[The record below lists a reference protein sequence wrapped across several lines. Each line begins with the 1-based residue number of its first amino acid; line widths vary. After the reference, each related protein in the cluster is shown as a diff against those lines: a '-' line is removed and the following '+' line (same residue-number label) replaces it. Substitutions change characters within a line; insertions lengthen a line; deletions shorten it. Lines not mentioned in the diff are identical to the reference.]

1 MTHIPPSDPTAR
13 RVRVLVDAL
22 QDRYAAGLARV
33 ATAWGHPE
41 TVSPV
46 DWLRDGG
53 RHGGGR
59 RLQTLDTP
67 VFDRASLNVSGVHYD
82 DLPDKRLAS
91 ATALSCIVH
100 PRHPRAPSMHMHI
113 SWTALRSGRG
123 YWRVMADLNP
133 SHQDPDHT
141 ARFIEA
147 MRTAAGATWE
157 EGRDQGD
164 RYFAIPSLGRTRGVA
179 HFYLEGWNTGDAA
192 ADHALAERFGQ
203 AVIDAYCAIL
213 EDVAATAAPPTAE
226 EHDQQRAYHS
236 LYFLQVLTLDR
247 GTTSGLM
254 VHGDNDVGI
263 LGSLPSTM
271 DRAWLQSKVGLQAA
285 PQDALLQSLIAALNP
300 GATPTVDIPTKRRL
314 AAVVRAHYAAHPA
327 ALDLQARGNIVP
339 PTVANHGQAPAS
351 S

>member
-1 MTHIPPSDPTAR
+1 MSPVEPRDPQAR
-13 RVRVLVDAL
+13 VVRTLVDRL
-22 QDRYAAGLARV
+22 QARYADGLARV
-33 ATAWGHPE
+33 AAAWGHPE
-41 TVSPV
+41 TLSPV

-53 RHGGGR
+53 VHGGGR

-100 PRHPRAPSMHMHI
+100 PRHPLAPSMHMHI
-113 SWTALRSGRG
+113 SWTALRSGRA

-133 SHQDPDHT
+133 SHEDAHHK
-141 ARFIEA
+141 ARFIDA
-147 MRTAAGATWE
+147 MRAASADTWA

-179 HFYLEGWNTGDAA
+179 HFYLEGWNTGDFE
-192 ADHALAERFGQ
+192 ADFALADRFGC
-203 AVIDAYCAIL
+203 AVIDEYCAIL
-213 EDVAATAAPPTAE
+213 VDVARAASAPTEAEQTA
-226 EHDQQRAYHS
+226 QRHYHS

-263 LGSLPSTM
+263 LGSLPSTV
-271 DRAWLQSKVGLQAA
+271 DRAWLQSKVDCQTS
-285 PQDALLQSLIAALNP
+285 PQDALMRGLIDALNP
-300 GATPTVDIPTKRRL
+300 GPTPTVDIPTKRRL
-314 AAVVRAHYAAHPA
+314 AQVVRDHYRAHPA

-339 PTVANHGQAPAS
+339 PTVANHGKA
-351 S
+351 